1 MVPRFQPVVLGL
13 LYHVS
18 MEDRYKSLFTFTDCL
33 QKMFEMLMRVQD
45 LRNTPELIA
54 LAVNLTQNPRNAE
67 VGRGGGSGSGAL
79 CCAVLGA
86 HTDACSQQRTVQ

>member
-1 MVPRFQPVVLGL
+1 MPPRQCVELMAQPRFQPVVLGL

-18 MEDRYKSLFTFTDCL
+18 MEDKYKGMFTYTDCIPRIY
-33 QKMFEMLMRVQD
+33 EMLTRVQE

-67 VGRGGGSGSGAL
+67 VWGEG
-79 CCAVLGA
+79 
-86 HTDACSQQRTVQ
+86 